1 MLQIYFS
8 AIKEYVK
15 DKSNS
20 KDRALNNFNL
30 GVKLIGLFRSILK
43 K

>member
-1 MLQIYFS
+1 M
-8 AIKEYVK
+8 IKQHIK

-20 KDRALNNFNL
+20 KDRALNDFNL
-30 GVKLIGLFRSILK
+30 GVKLTGLFRSILK